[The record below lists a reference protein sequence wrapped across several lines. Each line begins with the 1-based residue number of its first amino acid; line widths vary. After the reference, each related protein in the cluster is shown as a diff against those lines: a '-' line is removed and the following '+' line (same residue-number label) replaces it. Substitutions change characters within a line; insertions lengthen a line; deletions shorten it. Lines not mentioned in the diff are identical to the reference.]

1 MYLTRTPKPV
11 QSFFREVV
19 WNIPGGGKKDLY
31 LTFDDGP
38 IPEVTPWVLD
48 TLAGYDAKATFFC
61 IGSNC
66 VAHPEILERIRRD
79 GHSVGNHTYD
89 HLPGRKTPFRT
100 YLRNVIRCQEFTGT
114 RLFRP
119 PYMSLTLAQG
129 RALRSRFEVVLWDVL
144 SGDFDPDID
153 GPQCL
158 ENVLSAARPGSI
170 VLFHDS
176 LGAEARVRYALPR
189 VLEHYAEQ
197 GYRFRALN
205 EERIR

>member
-1 MYLTRTPKPV
+1 MYLTRTPRTV
-11 QSFFREVV
+11 RSFFREVV
-19 WNIPGGGKKDLY
+19 WNVPGTCKDLY

-48 TLAGYDAKATFFC
+48 TLAEHDAKATFFC
-61 IGSNC
+61 IGANC
-66 VAHPEILERIRRD
+66 AANPDILDRIRRE
-79 GHSVGNHTYD
+79 GHAVGNHTYD
-89 HLPGRKTPFRT
+89 HLPGRKTPLRT

-144 SGDFDPDID
+144 SGDFDADID
-153 GPQCL
+153 GVKCL
-158 ENVLSAARPGSI
+158 ENVLAAVRPGSI

-176 LGAEARVRYALPR
+176 LGAEERVRYALPR
-189 VLEHYAEQ
+189 TLEHFAKQ
-197 GYRFRALN
+197 GFRFRALD
-205 EERIR
+205 ERALR

>member
-1 MYLTRTPKPV
+1 M
-11 QSFFREVV
+11 

-48 TLAGYDAKATFFC
+48 TLAEYDAKATFFC

-66 VAHPEILERIRRD
+66 VAHPEILDRIHRE

-89 HLPGRKTPFRT
+89 HLPGRKTPLRT

-129 RALRSRFEVVLWDVL
+129 RALRSRFDVVLWDVL

-189 VLEHYAEQ
+189 VLVHFAEQ